1 MYNNSRCKINDK
13 MNIVKTILLKWK
25 ESIVL
30 TDENKEKLFQCIATV
45 IDVDCKSN
53 KPVKFTTPTLVKR
66 AIDFSPN
73 SVYTLYMKT
82 CDEVF
87 KFISMLLN
95 EDKSKVALAFVETYA
110 YGFLNLR
117 DYDFSV
123 SVEKWLKNIAIDVV
137 KNIRDKS
144 IK

>member
-1 MYNNSRCKINDK
+1 M
-13 MNIVKTILLKWK
+13 
-25 ESIVL
+25 
-30 TDENKEKLFQCIATV
+30 FQCITTV
-45 IDVDCKSN
+45 IDVDCKNN

-66 AIDFSPN
+66 AIEFSPN

-95 EDKSKVALAFVETYA
+95 EDKSKIALAFVETYA
-110 YGFLNLR
+110 YGFFNLR
-117 DYDFSV
+117 NYDFSV
-123 SVEKWLKNIAIDVV
+123 SVERWIKNIAIDVV
-137 KNIRDKS
+137 KNIRDKN

>member
-1 MYNNSRCKINDK
+1 MYNDSRCKINDK
-13 MNIVKTILLKWK
+13 MNIVKTILLRWK

-45 IDVDCKSN
+45 IDVDCKNN
-53 KPVKFTTPTLVKR
+53 KPVKFTTPTLVNR
-66 AIDFSPN
+66 AIEFSPN

-95 EDKSKVALAFVETYA
+95 
-110 YGFLNLR
+110 
-117 DYDFSV
+117 
-123 SVEKWLKNIAIDVV
+123 
-137 KNIRDKS
+137 
-144 IK
+144 

>member
-1 MYNNSRCKINDK
+1 MYNDSRCKINDK
-13 MNIVKTILLKWK
+13 MNIVKTILLRWK

-45 IDVDCKSN
+45 IDVDCKNN

-66 AIDFSPN
+66 AIEFSPN

-95 EDKSKVALAFVETYA
+95 EDKSSSGNNLHPCSNSSHRRS
-110 YGFLNLR
+110 LNSGVLSK
-117 DYDFSV
+117 YIFENPLFS
-123 SVEKWLKNIAIDVV
+123 LIL
-137 KNIRDKS
+137 
-144 IK
+144 